1 MKVRNRK
8 GGGRGGGWRIKRS
21 RREKEMTVRA
31 GRGWAK
37 EASTEPDESSRPNT
51 AEMMYFLFF
60 TDLLEATARLN
71 PQEYSPTVLDTMLT
85 L

>member
-8 GGGRGGGWRIKRS
+8 GGVEEGGGELRGQ

-37 EASTEPDESSRPNT
+37 EASTERGEPPSPGIIFSLLFCGISESTTGLDPQKYLP
-51 AEMMYFLFF
+51 A
-60 TDLLEATARLN
+60 LLKIK
-71 PQEYSPTVLDTMLT
+71 PTL
-85 L
+85 